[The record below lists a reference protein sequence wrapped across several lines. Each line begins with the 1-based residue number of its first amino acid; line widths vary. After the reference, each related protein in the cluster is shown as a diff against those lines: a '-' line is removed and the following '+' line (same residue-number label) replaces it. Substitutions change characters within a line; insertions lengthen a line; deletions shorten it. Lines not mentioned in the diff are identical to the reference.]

1 MIFPPAFLD
10 SSSWNDNN
18 NQQQQQQQQQQHAHG
33 HHQHHQVAAG
43 CGGGGGGDGNS
54 HELMQQSMMPGTLP
68 DGGGGAVGPAKPMSM
83 SERARLAR
91 IPLPEPGLK
100 CPRCDS
106 TNTNR
111 VTSAAH
117 AAATGRAVARSATS
131 PSGSSAATT
140 TAGSTPAG
148 STTSS
153 TCTTANAPAL
163 PAMLGGN
170 LSILPPLLRLADFDA
185 MSLGSTFSGMAGK
198 PPVDA
203 AGCYSIGGATAAT
216 GLEQWRLQQ
225 MQSFPFFHAMDHQ
238 AAMATPPA
246 MAMPGMFQL
255 GLDGDGHGGGEDGG
269 ELHHAMPSK
278 REAGG
283 YPRGMYGDHHL
294 AGGYTSY
301 SSATTVVVVVVV
313 VCVHGSLRSA
323 LRKRKKMS

>member
-18 NQQQQQQQQQQHAHG
+18 NQQQQQQHAHG
-33 HHQHHQVAAG
+33 HGHQVEAG
-43 CGGGGGGDGNS
+43 CGGGGDGNS
-54 HELMQQSMMPGTLP
+54 HELLQQSIMP
-68 DGGGGAVGPAKPMSM
+68 
-83 SERARLAR
+83 
-91 IPLPEPGLK
+91 
-100 CPRCDS
+100 
-106 TNTNR
+106 
-111 VTSAAH
+111 AA
-117 AAATGRAVARSATS
+117 
-131 PSGSSAATT
+131 

-185 MSLGSTFSGMAGK
+185 MSLGSTFSGMGGK

-203 AGCYSIGGATAAT
+203 AGCYSVGSGGATTAA

-225 MQSFPFFHAMDHQ
+225 MQSFPFFHAMDQ
-238 AAMATPPA
+238 ATLAPAPA
-246 MAMPGMFQL
+246 MAMPGMFHL
-255 GLDGDGHGGGEDGG
+255 GLDGDGHGGGGDDGG

-283 YPRGMYGDHHL
+283 GYPRGMYGDHHF
-294 AGGYTSY
+294 AGGYTTSY
-301 SSATTVVVVVVV
+301 SSAAT
-313 VCVHGSLRSA
+313 GRD
-323 LRKRKKMS
+323 